1 MSLKEYKAL
10 SPSERVAAWE
20 AYKKKLSGQ
29 NKKAA
34 KRPNRLT
41 A

>member
-20 AYKKKLSGQ
+20 CTPAGAKL
-29 NKKAA
+29 
-34 KRPNRLT
+34 T
-41 A
+41 TI

>member
-20 AYKKKLSGQ
+20 AYKKSFPGKTKKLLSV
-29 NKKAA
+29 
-34 KRPNRLT
+34 LT